1 MRKMIVIV
9 AAMIFAL
16 SGTALAA
23 APISEIV
30 IDFPSSGIVGLPD
43 VPNFV
48 EVPAD
53 AAEVVRGVVEVMPGD
68 NIRIKL
74 PTTADDDMPCKC

>member
-1 MRKMIVIV
+1 MRKLIVIAAVVGLAISTTAV
-9 AAMIFAL
+9 AQV
-16 SGTALAA
+16 
-23 APISEIV
+23 SEIV
-30 IDFPSSGIVGLPD
+30 IDFPSTGIVGLPD

-53 AAEVVRGVVEVMPGD
+53 AAEGLGAELEVMPGD

-74 PTTADDDMPCKC
+74 PTTGENEIPCKC